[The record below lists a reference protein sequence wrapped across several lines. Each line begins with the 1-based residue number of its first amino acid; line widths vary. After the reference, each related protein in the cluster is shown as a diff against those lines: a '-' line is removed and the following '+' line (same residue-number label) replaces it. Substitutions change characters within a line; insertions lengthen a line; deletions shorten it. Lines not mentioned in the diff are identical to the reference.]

1 MSARLTCLDSN
12 LLKEESV
19 KSLTRAVNMTIY
31 VYQGNLSGWCVNE
44 LEAQKQEARS
54 CGGCGNKSLRQ

>member
-31 VYQGNLSGWCVNE
+31 VYQGNLSGWCVNV
-44 LEAQKQEARS
+44 
-54 CGGCGNKSLRQ
+54 SLPLASFFFIF